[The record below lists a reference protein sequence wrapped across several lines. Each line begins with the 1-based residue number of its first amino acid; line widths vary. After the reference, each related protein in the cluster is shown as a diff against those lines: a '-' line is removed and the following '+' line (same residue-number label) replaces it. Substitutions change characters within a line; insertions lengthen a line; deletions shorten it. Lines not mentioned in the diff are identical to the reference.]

1 MPVLNHILLTFR
13 LGFSSLLLH
22 KLRSGLAVLGI
33 LIGITAV
40 IWLVALGEGVS
51 YQAQQQIKDLGAN
64 NVIIRSVKPP
74 DQGSRDGGGM
84 FIAYGVLRDD
94 YRRIVSNLPMIE
106 SAVPMREIRREV
118 RYDERFVEARVVGC
132 TPEYASLNHLT
143 IQGGRFLTAR
153 DLSPRPENVAVLG
166 YETARSL
173 FPVENPLGRSIR
185 IDADFYVIVGVT
197 AQRDPSAAIGGSLAA
212 QDFNLDVYIPLTT
225 LRARIGDMV
234 MTSRSGSREGEVVEL
249 SQITVSLPKVEQ
261 VEEAADV
268 IRNLMEEFHSVPD
281 FGVVVPKELLRQA
294 ELLRMMFN
302 VLLILIAGISLLVG
316 GIGIMNIM
324 LATVTERTREIGV
337 RRALG
342 AKRRDIIHQFLIEA
356 VVLTSIGGGLGV
368 ALGFLVKPTVIWG
381 RRGLMRFFPESMSA
395 LPPSILQL
403 EPRIAG
409 WSIIASVAIAIG
421 VGVLFGLYPARRAAL
436 MDPIEA
442 LRHE

>member
-1 MPVLNHILLTFR
+1 MLRRILITFR

-74 DQGSRDGGGM
+74 DQGSRAGGGGM
-84 FIAYGVLRDD
+84 FISYGVRRED
-94 YRRIVSNLPMIE
+94 YRRIVSNLPMIQ

-118 RYDERFVEARVVGC
+118 RFDDRFVEARVVGC
-132 TPEYASLNHLT
+132 TPEYMALNHLT
-143 IQGGRFLTAR
+143 MEGGRFLTPR
-153 DLSPRPENVAVLG
+153 DMSPPENVVVLG
-166 YETARSL
+166 YETARTL
-173 FPVENPLGRSIR
+173 FPLVNPLGRSIR
-185 IDADFYVIVGVT
+185 IDADFYVVVGVS

-212 QDFNLDVYIPLTT
+212 QDFNLDVYIPLST

-234 MTSRSGSREGEVVEL
+234 LTSRSGSREGEVVEL
-249 SQITVSLPKVEQ
+249 SQITVSLPEFEQ
-261 VEEAADV
+261 VEEVADV
-268 IRNLMEEFHSVPD
+268 IRGLMSEFHEVPD

-302 VLLILIAGISLLVG
+302 LLLILIAGISLLVG

-342 AKRRDIIHQFLIEA
+342 ARRRDIIHQFLIEA
-356 VVLTSIGGGLGV
+356 VVLTSIGGALGV
-368 ALGFLVKPTVIWG
+368 TLGFLVKPTVVWL
-381 RRGLMRFFPESMSA
+381 RRGLLQLFPHSMST
-395 LPPSILQL
+395 LPQTILQL
-403 EPRIAG
+403 EPRIAP
-409 WSIIASVAIAIG
+409 WSIFASVAIAIG
-421 VGVLFGLYPARRAAL
+421 VGMLFGLYPARRAAL